1 MLKKR
6 IIFCLLYKDGYFV
19 QSRNFITNIIGD
31 TNWIIKNY
39 NFLNILILTF
49 SIIILF
55 FDFSLHIPIIQI
67 LFVMFFILNKK
78 SYGSS

>member
-39 NFLNILILTF
+39 NFLNISNYIDEL
-49 SIIILF
+49 IIIDISLKKKYKQ
-55 FDFSLHIPIIQI
+55 FS
-67 LFVMFFILNKK
+67 
-78 SYGSS
+78 